1 MCFFRFFNALSCT
14 GKHATS
20 VMFYKVKM
28 TKKADFWPN
37 ATCHL
42 AVQFLNTTEKKFF
55 FGPQYPQT
63 TFFFFLFYVLG
74 LFLYVR
80 IEERKKE
87 EWSKQ

>member
-20 VMFYKVKM
+20 VMFYKAKM

-42 AVQFLNTTEKKFF
+42 AVQFLNTTEKKF
-55 FGPQYPQT
+55 GDGLKNLS
-63 TFFFFLFYVLG
+63 FLCDTSM
-74 LFLYVR
+74 
-80 IEERKKE
+80 ET
-87 EWSKQ
+87 

>member
-1 MCFFRFFNALSCT
+1 MCFFRFFNALSCA

-42 AVQFLNTTEKKFF
+42 AVHFLNTTVLI
-55 FGPQYPQT
+55 
-63 TFFFFLFYVLG
+63 FFLG
-74 LFLYVR
+74 LNTPNNTLSPKNSLL
-80 IEERKKE
+80 EE
-87 EWSKQ
+87 QLFI